1 MTPRD
6 EIQSIIRIISD
17 SNNSCRQIYN
27 LSIQIF

>member
-1 MTPRD
+1 MIPRD

-17 SNNSCRQIYN
+17 SNNSRRRIYN